1 VPISF
6 ACPNCGLKLKAPE
19 SAVGKSSA
27 CPRCNTVV
35 ICPPPIY
42 DAELIGEAGGEEHF
56 ETTSAYS
63 GAASPNESRHPC
75 PMCGELI
82 VTGAAKCRFC
92 DEVFDPAL
100 RTSKAK
106 KKSRKYWPEDEQ
118 LSGLEMVL
126 GALCSGI
133 GCIFGLIWMIQGKPK
148 GLKMVGVAIV
158 ADVVKYALIAVFEL
172 IKNRAP

>member
-1 VPISF
+1 MPISF
-6 ACPNCGLKLKAPE
+6 QCPNCGKKLKAPE

-27 CPRCNTVV
+27 YPRCNTMVT
-35 ICPPPIY
+35 CPAPVY
-42 DAELIGEAGGEEHF
+42 DAEVVSEGGDDECYDKAHPHRV
-56 ETTSAYS
+56 SS
-63 GAASPNESRHPC
+63 SSIESRHPC

-82 VTGAAKCRFC
+82 VAGAAKCRFC

-100 RTSKAK
+100 RTSKEK
-106 KKSRKYWPEDEQ
+106 KKSRNYWPEDEQ

-126 GALCSGI
+126 GVLCSGI
-133 GCIFGLIWMIQGKPK
+133 GCIAGLVWMIQGKPK

-172 IKNRAP
+172 IQNRAP